1 MVEKS
6 AAAGKSLQLANF
18 TLDPELNDMVL
29 VVESCA
35 VEQTPEKTVSTRDLS
50 LSLLVTLWDS
60 CLLQLSAFKRIF
72 FIIYLNW
79 NQVSEQFN

>member
-18 TLDPELNDMVL
+18 TLDSELNDMVL

-50 LSLLVTLWDS
+50 LSLLV
-60 CLLQLSAFKRIF
+60 K
-72 FIIYLNW
+72 
-79 NQVSEQFN
+79 